1 MPPGKYQ
8 PFDIAVALLN
18 ILAAIA
24 GNGKEVPDVLY
35 ILINIDGIPLYK
47 SSLSDFWPILIKV
60 LGWDYILVGGI
71 YHGAKKPADINEY
84 LARLRDDILRFR
96 ATGLEFRGK
105 KVEIV
110 LTGICCDTPAT
121 TFVMNI
127 TTHNAYYGCR
137 NVPQEAY
144 G

>member
-1 MPPGKYQ
+1 MRHSEFQNVVKRSLGQWLVECFIPRCHVSYLLKRLHNDAKLTSLPLDSRTLLSSQRGKIELIEMPPGKYQ

-60 LGWDYILVGGI
+60 LG
-71 YHGAKKPADINEY
+71 
-84 LARLRDDILRFR
+84 
-96 ATGLEFRGK
+96 
-105 KVEIV
+105 
-110 LTGICCDTPAT
+110 
-121 TFVMNI
+121 
-127 TTHNAYYGCR
+127 
-137 NVPQEAY
+137 
-144 G
+144 